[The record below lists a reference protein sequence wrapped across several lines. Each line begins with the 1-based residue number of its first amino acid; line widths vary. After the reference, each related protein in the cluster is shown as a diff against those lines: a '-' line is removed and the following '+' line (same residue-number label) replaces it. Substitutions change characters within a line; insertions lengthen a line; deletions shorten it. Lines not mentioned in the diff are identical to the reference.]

1 MIGVFKMLITQYIA
15 LVVIFSMGATVVNE
29 AIHLNNNKTTDL
41 QEEQTLWTQY
51 LFEVLDDFDQWNQ
64 CVETKEAAIGLIAEI
79 DDMCYTLFKSHI
91 SINITKDEFNRLS
104 IGQTKAFIQQL
115 IDQIR
120 LDVQRFV

>member
-15 LVVIFSMGATVVNE
+15 LVVIFSIGATVVNE
-29 AIHLNNNKTTDL
+29 AIHLNNNKTTEL

-79 DDMCYTLFKSHI
+79 DDMCYTLFNNHI
-91 SINITKDEFNRLS
+91 TINITKDEFNRLS

-120 LDVQRFV
+120 LDVERFV

>member
-15 LVVIFSMGATVVNE
+15 LAMMFSIGAIVVSE
-29 AIHLNNNKTTDL
+29 AFHLNNNKTTEP
-41 QEEQTLWTQY
+41 QKPSLWTQY

-64 CVETKEAAIGLIAEI
+64 CIETKEAAIGLIAEI
-79 DDMCYTLFKSHI
+79 DDMCYTLFKNHI
-91 SINITKDEFNRLS
+91 TINITKDEFNRLS

>member
-1 MIGVFKMLITQYIA
+1 MLITQYIA
-15 LVVIFSMGATVVNE
+15 LAMIFSIGATVVSE
-29 AIHLNNNKTTDL
+29 AFHLNNNKTTEP
-41 QEEQTLWTQY
+41 QEQSLWTQY

-64 CVETKEAAIGLIAEI
+64 CIETKEAAIGLIAEI
-79 DDMCYTLFKSHI
+79 DDMCYTLFKNHI
-91 SINITKDEFNRLS
+91 TINITKDEFNRLS

>member
-15 LVVIFSMGATVVNE
+15 LVVIFSIGATVVNE
-29 AIHLNNNKTTDL
+29 AVRLNNNKTTEL

-79 DDMCYTLFKSHI
+79 DDMCYTLFKNHI
-91 SINITKDEFNRLS
+91 TINITKDEFNRLS

>member
-1 MIGVFKMLITQYIA
+1 MLITQYLA
-15 LVVIFSMGATVVNE
+15 LVVIFSIGATIVNE
-29 AIHLNNNKTTDL
+29 AIHLNNNKTTEL

-79 DDMCYTLFKSHI
+79 DDMCYTLFKNHI
-91 SINITKDEFNRLS
+91 TINITKDEFNRLS

>member
-15 LVVIFSMGATVVNE
+15 LVVIFSIGATVVNE
-29 AIHLNNNKTTDL
+29 AIHLNNNKTTEL

-64 CVETKEAAIGLIAEI
+64 CIETKEAAIGLIAEI
-79 DDMCYTLFKSHI
+79 DDMCYTLFNNHI
-91 SINITKDEFNRLS
+91 TINITKDEFNRLS

-120 LDVQRFV
+120 LDVERFV